1 MKIIN
6 IIENLD
12 DTYGGPAKSVPYMC
26 KYLNDIDIETE
37 MLSVKYNKNEHNSIV
52 DKYKLHWQSFRYN
65 FVQKLRYSKG
75 LKNYLN
81 NCLKKENDIILHTH
95 NSWNYI
101 PYIAYKMSIRHNVPL
116 IMAIRSSLYKWSLS
130 QNRLQKQIALVL
142 FQKSALKDATCIH
155 ITEPKELDAVRSLGI
170 KTPVAL
176 VPNGVEFDEFKNL
189 KNKINSKKSLKL
201 DVDKKYILFISRL
214 HPKKGL
220 EYLVNAWIKL
230 AQVHRQWD
238 LLIVGPEYDKQYI
251 EEIKVNIKNN
261 NLEERVIFT
270 GMLKDQN
277 RVDAFGASDLFALPS
292 HTENFG
298 IAIAEAM
305 VAKLPVITTHGT
317 PWQEIEKYNAGWWV
331 ELNQENIDN
340 ALEKALSCSDDELK
354 QKGLNGYE
362 LIQKYEW
369 KYQAK
374 KMKQVYEWVLG
385 YANKPKF
392 VYEVGD
398 EI

>member
-1 MKIIN
+1 
-6 IIENLD
+6 
-12 DTYGGPAKSVPYMC
+12 
-26 KYLNDIDIETE
+26 
-37 MLSVKYNKNEHNSIV
+37 
-52 DKYKLHWQSFRYN
+52 
-65 FVQKLRYSKG
+65 
-75 LKNYLN
+75 
-81 NCLKKENDIILHTH
+81 
-95 NSWNYI
+95 
-101 PYIAYKMSIRHNVPL
+101 
-116 IMAIRSSLYKWSLS
+116 MAIRSSLYEWSLK
-130 QNRLQKQIALVL
+130 QNKLQKQIAMVL
-142 FQKSALKDATCIH
+142 FQKSALKYTTCIH

-176 VPNGVEFDEFKNL
+176 VPNGVDFDEFKNL
-189 KNKINSKKSLKL
+189 KNKIDSKKSLKL

-230 AQVHRQWD
+230 AQVHTPWY

-251 EEIKVNIKNN
+251 QEIKANIKNN
-261 NLEERVIFT
+261 NLEERVVFT

-277 RVDAFGASDLFALPS
+277 RVDAFGSSDLFVLPS

-317 PWQEIEKYNAGWWV
+317 PWQEIEEKDAGWWV
-331 ELNQENIDN
+331 KLNQGNIDN
-340 ALEKALSCSDDELK
+340 ALKKALSCSSEELK
-354 QKGLNGYE
+354 QKGLNGHE

-369 KYQAK
+369 KYQAR

-385 YANKPKF
+385 YGDKPKF
-392 VYEVGD
+392 VYEFRD
-398 EI
+398 NIQLDKTT